1 MKRLLTVLFAGLLLA
16 VPAASVSAQDRS
28 NTVTGA
34 RKGDVEIQAA
44 RDEAR
49 RTLPD
54 FWRRIDA
61 DPQLREKASLKVEFE
76 KGENSEAMWVG
87 QLRRSPDGRIT
98 GVLNNTPVMV
108 TNVKQGDAVTV
119 DPDLIMDWTYH
130 RGGRA
135 WGHYTTRVLLG
146 RMPAHQRAVYDGYFS
161 DTPVEP

>member
-1 MKRLLTVLFAGLLLA
+1 MRALLTVLFAGLLLA
-16 VPAASVSAQDRS
+16 APAGAALAQDRPH
-28 NTVTGA
+28 TVTGA
-34 RKGDVEIQAA
+34 RKGDVEIRAA

-54 FWRRIDA
+54 FWRRLEA
-61 DPQLREKASLKVEFE
+61 DPQLRERASLKVEFV

-87 QLRRSPDGRIT
+87 QLRRGPDGRIM
-98 GVLNNTPVMV
+98 GVLNNKPVMV

-135 WGHYTTRVLLG
+135 WGHYTTRVLLK
-146 RMPAHQRAVYDGYFS
+146 RMPAEQRAQYDGYFS
-161 DTPVEP
+161 DTAVEP